1 MRHIEAI
8 KLRHYFGMI
17 EVDLKKRPPKN
28 LAADL
33 SGYFR
38 DLLPLMTW
46 LRSAVKPEQR

>member
-1 MRHIEAI
+1 MVEI
-8 KLRHYFGMI
+8 
-17 EVDLKKRPPKN
+17 DLKKRPPKD

-46 LRSAVKPEQR
+46 LRGAVKAEPR

>member
-1 MRHIEAI
+1 
-8 KLRHYFGMI
+8 
-17 EVDLKKRPPKN
+17 
-28 LAADL
+28 L